1 MQMSGIGLY
10 EIIYGLRREK
20 RVNEFAAFGAVNVA
34 EVFESISDGLH
45 GVFDGEPIATV
56 RDVSAKDPQRGA
68 YGRKKTPD
76 LTDGG

>member
-34 EVFESISDGLH
+34 EVFESISDGLL
-45 GVFDGEPIATV
+45 GFFEGETIAIV
-56 RDVSAKDPQRGA
+56 WDVSAKDPQRGA
-68 YGRKKTPD
+68 HGQKKPPT
-76 LTDGG
+76 